1 MAKKNSHVIIF
12 DQERKSWVV
21 ARAYSFNP
29 TKEELEVMSAYK
41 WGIFSF
47 TSHGRTQE
55 KEEWV
60 KSVLERICGKKIPQ
74 VVTKIYEVR
83 PVNPHDNFDEEL

>member
-1 MAKKNSHVIIF
+1 
-12 DQERKSWVV
+12 
-21 ARAYSFNP
+21 
-29 TKEELEVMSAYK
+29 
-41 WGIFSF
+41 
-47 TSHGRTQE
+47 
-55 KEEWV
+55 V